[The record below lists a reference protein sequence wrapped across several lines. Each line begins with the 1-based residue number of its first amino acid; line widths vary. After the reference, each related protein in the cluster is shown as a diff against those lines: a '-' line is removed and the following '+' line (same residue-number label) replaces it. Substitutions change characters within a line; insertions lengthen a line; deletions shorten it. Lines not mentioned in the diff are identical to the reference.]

1 MKYRELERAKVL
13 RHVSAGIV
21 TGATLAAIGAVLIF
35 APVAS
40 AEKEA
45 KSWFERIDFNGDF
58 RARDEVFVIDGM
70 KDRHRLRYRLRLGA
84 DTEVNDHIAIGFRLA
99 TGSDANEGNQTLGD
113 GQADRGPEGDEQTG
127 IDFDPDGI
135 FIDRA
140 FLILK
145 PQGNEKPMFGDSFD
159 ITIGKMPNPF
169 QPKGIGPSLLLWDG
183 DQMPEGVALS
193 WGASPRDYW
202 TRNLDVAYF
211 VLDDNSDDSSINPS
225 RDPAMI
231 AVQMDEKVKLNDQ
244 VQFKSQVTYYAIRKL
259 TNAYLRT
266 VSNTDGLTSNNHLDL
281 IEFHGGTTWAAHKK
295 WPVTVWGNFVY
306 NASAVGIGEGK
317 QNMGF
322 GVGIEAGNKGDFV
335 NVGAAYFELEADAV
349 PSSLYDSD
357 VFDGGANGKTWLVY
371 ATKQMWT
378 NTDIDVRAYFTD
390 QLDKDVTA
398 LGGATPNDRI
408 RIQTSIIV
416 KF

>member
-1 MKYRELERAKVL
+1 MKYRELETAKVL
-13 RHVSAGIV
+13 RRASAGIV
-21 TGATLAAIGAVLIF
+21 TGVMLAATGAILIF
-35 APVAS
+35 APTAS
-40 AEKEA
+40 AEEEA
-45 KSWFERIDFNGDF
+45 KSWFERIDFKGDF

-113 GQADRGPEGDEQTG
+113 GQADRGPEDDEQTG

-145 PQGNEKPMFGDSFD
+145 PHGNEKPMFGDSFD

-169 QPKGIGPSLLLWDG
+169 QPKGIGPALLLWDG
-183 DQMPEGVALS
+183 DQMPEGVALG
-193 WGASPRDYW
+193 WGASPYDCW

-231 AVQMDEKVKLNDQ
+231 AIQMDEKVKLNDQ

-266 VSNTDGLTSNNHLDL
+266 LSNTAGITSNNHLDL
-281 IEFHGGTTWAAHKK
+281 LEFHGGTTWAAHEK

-371 ATKQMWT
+371 ATKQIWT

-390 QLDKDVTA
+390 ELDKDVTA

>member
-371 ATKQMWT
+371 ATKQIWT

>member
-21 TGATLAAIGAVLIF
+21 TGATLAVIGAVLIF

>member
-1 MKYRELERAKVL
+1 
-13 RHVSAGIV
+13 
-21 TGATLAAIGAVLIF
+21 
-35 APVAS
+35 
-40 AEKEA
+40 
-45 KSWFERIDFNGDF
+45 
-58 RARDEVFVIDGM
+58 
-70 KDRHRLRYRLRLGA
+70 
-84 DTEVNDHIAIGFRLA
+84 
-99 TGSDANEGNQTLGD
+99 
-113 GQADRGPEGDEQTG
+113 
-127 IDFDPDGI
+127 
-135 FIDRA
+135 
-140 FLILK
+140 
-145 PQGNEKPMFGDSFD
+145 
-159 ITIGKMPNPF
+159 
-169 QPKGIGPSLLLWDG
+169 
-183 DQMPEGVALS
+183 
-193 WGASPRDYW
+193 
-202 TRNLDVAYF
+202 
-211 VLDDNSDDSSINPS
+211 
-225 RDPAMI
+225 
-231 AVQMDEKVKLNDQ
+231 
-244 VQFKSQVTYYAIRKL
+244 L